1 MTVDDLPAATTA
13 GLKTFVNNSNLVASG
28 NFGAIVGNAG
38 SNVVPVYSDGAN
50 WRIG

>member
-1 MTVDDLPAATTA
+1 MSVDDLPAATTI
-13 GLKTFVNNSNLVASG
+13 GLKTIVNDSNLAAAT

-38 SNVVPVYSDGAN
+38 INVVPVYSDGTN